1 MKSKDFEIKKYKT
14 RQEENKERKKFE
26 SNHECDDE
34 HENYKKHKYDPGRI
48 MLTLIT
54 DNNLTNKNITEKLQI
69 FTNII
74 RTNETYRSPLTLFR
88 MGRGAKAPPPISFS
102 PVTSTNVEISPQN
115 ILTFSFNPFAT
126 LLENFKVVRS
136 ASPKLLNLNQDHPSK
151 KVVFMVKSL

>member
-54 DNNLTNKNITEKLQI
+54 DNNLTNKNITEKLQT

-88 MGRGAKAPPPISFS
+88 MGRGAKAPPPYQFFPCYFYKCRNYPTKLCDFWFQPFCHTGVKFQDFS
-102 PVTSTNVEISPQN
+102 GNFTPV
-115 ILTFSFNPFAT
+115 
-126 LLENFKVVRS
+126 
-136 ASPKLLNLNQDHPSK
+136 
-151 KVVFMVKSL
+151 